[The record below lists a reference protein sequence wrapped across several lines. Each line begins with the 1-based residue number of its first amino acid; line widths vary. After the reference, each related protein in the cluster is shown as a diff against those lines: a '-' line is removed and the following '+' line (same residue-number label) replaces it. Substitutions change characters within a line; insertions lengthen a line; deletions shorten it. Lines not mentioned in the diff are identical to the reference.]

1 MTQPSSLQTTM
12 DRSQSAVALDNLIR
26 RHLRVGDP
34 RDPGAVA
41 AALRERYTDDRAA
54 LEQEAAGLPFF
65 KVTRIDRSLPAE
77 DTTRA
82 EERQAKDDVHQDL
95 TAMTANALLKDIH
108 PELRGWS
115 QAIRQAVAEGTA
127 AARFALDPWQRDRAM
142 AARRLLGDYARV
154 ARYVGALTPNMS
166 IHYRQLAK
174 SLDEVANVI
183 LVTMG
188 DALAHIGYGGG
199 RFLLQAPASELAAR
213 RDAVIHAL
221 RNLVGTTQD
230 GYGPNE
236 WPRSLFA
243 YRQLLDFLEDNGL
256 TDLRALFQEGNVART
271 LDELV
276 HWATRGAA
284 EDLRALGSTA
294 LLALSRFRRLDTLL
308 RRRVDPEAPALA
320 SYLTAIRLF
329 LDTFENAGAGYRL
342 LYIARPPITFY
353 GLYGIGGPDA
363 ATRRLLEVIQRR
375 GELAQALDCYMG
387 CGCGEDLV
395 RCQIMLDKLL
405 YDTDRAIDLYALSGS
420 TQGNGPAEQR
430 AVAYGLIGDQLLR
443 CAPGTVCRVQC
454 PTDQL
459 GGTDIAGIN
468 VATSDLL
475 CGERSPQCTSLLCVD
490 RHPGLRVR
498 DIVEGIR
505 DQLWYP
511 GSLMAVDPCGI
522 APEADP
528 ITGLPFSDAA
538 LALVREELCVQQ
550 DAEAAWE
557 HLLHTMA
564 PACHF
569 EGDLLAPTREL
580 VDAAVADLEALLST
594 LACPPDFDIPP
605 HPDSSLAT
613 LALLRGSA
621 GEKGPTQS

>member
-1 MTQPSSLQTTM
+1 
-12 DRSQSAVALDNLIR
+12 
-26 RHLRVGDP
+26 
-34 RDPGAVA
+34 VA
-41 AALRERYTDDRAA
+41 AALRDRYADDRAA

-115 QAIRQAVAEGTA
+115 QTIREAVAEGTS

-183 LVTMG
+183 LVALG

-213 RDAVIHAL
+213 RDAVVHAL
-221 RNLVGTTQD
+221 RNLVGTTQE
-230 GYGPNE
+230 GFGPND
-236 WPRSLFA
+236 WPRNLFA

-256 TDLRALFQEGNVART
+256 TDLRALFQENNVART
-271 LDELV
+271 LDEVV

-294 LLALSRFRRLDTLL
+294 LLGLSRFRRLDSVL
-308 RRRVDPEAPALA
+308 RRRVDPESPALA
-320 SYLTAIRLF
+320 GYVTAIRLF

-363 ATRRLLEVIQRR
+363 PTRRLLEVIQRR
-375 GELAQALDCYMG
+375 GELAQALDCYLG
-387 CGCGEDLV
+387 CGCGDDLV

-405 YDTDRAIDLYALSGS
+405 YDTDRAIDLYALSGNS
-420 TQGNGPAEQR
+420 QGTGPAEQR
-430 AVAYGLIGDQLLR
+430 AVAYGLIADQLLR
-443 CAPGTVCRVQC
+443 CGPGTVCRVQC
-454 PTDQL
+454 PTDPV
-459 GGTDIAGIN
+459 AG
-468 VATSDLL
+468 ADLL
-475 CGERSPQCTSLLCVD
+475 CEERGPSCASLMCVD
-490 RHPGLRVR
+490 RHPGLR
-498 DIVEGIR
+498 DIVRGIR

-511 GSLMAVDPCGI
+511 GSLTAVDPCAI
-522 APEADP
+522 ALAPDP
-528 ITGLPFSDAA
+528 ITLLPFSDAA

-564 PACHF
+564 PACRF

-580 VDAAVADLEALLST
+580 VDAAVADLVALEPT

-605 HPDSSLAT
+605 HFETSLGS

-621 GEKGPTQS
+621 GEKGPTQT

>member
-1 MTQPSSLQTTM
+1 MTQQSSLQTTT
-12 DRSQSAVALDNLIR
+12 DRTQAAVALDNLIR

-65 KVTRIDRSLPAE
+65 KVTRIDRGKPAD

-82 EERQAKDDVHQDL
+82 EERQAKDDVNQDL
-95 TAMTANALLKDIH
+95 VAMTANALLKDIH

-115 QAIRQAVAEGTA
+115 QTIRQAVAEGTA

-199 RFLLQAPASELAAR
+199 RFLLQAPASEFAAR

-271 LDELV
+271 LDEVV

-308 RRRVDPEAPALA
+308 RRRVDPESPALA

-342 LYIARPPITFY
+342 LYIARLPITFY

-375 GELAQALDCYMG
+375 GELAHALDCYMG

-405 YDTDRAIDLYALSGS
+405 HDTDRAIDLYALSGS

-430 AVAYGLIGDQLLR
+430 AVAFGLIADQLLR

-454 PTDQL
+454 PTDQP

-468 VATSDLL
+468 LATSDLL
-475 CGERSPQCTSLLCVD
+475 CGQRSPQCASLVCVA
-490 RHPGLRVR
+490 RHPGLRE
-498 DIVEGIR
+498 IVQGIR

-511 GSLMAVDPCGI
+511 GSLSAADPCTI
-522 APEADP
+522 IRDPSFAD
-528 ITGLPFSDAA
+528 GA
-538 LALVREELCVQQ
+538 LELVREELCVQRE
-550 DAEAAWE
+550 AEDAWE

-564 PACHF
+564 PACRF
-569 EGDLLAPTREL
+569 SGDLLAPTREL
-580 VDAAVADLEALLST
+580 LDAAVANLEILLPG
-594 LACPPDFDIPP
+594 LACPEDFDIPP
-605 HPDSSLAT
+605 HPDTSLAT

-621 GEKGPTQS
+621 GEPGPTQGKPAPTR